1 MKKLI
6 NIDEDYDQIFT
17 KNVEKKLASTLEKII
32 KAREELLEEQ
42 KLSRKEAHFAQF
54 WSGLDIY

>member
-1 MKKLI
+1 MQEHTFLCKVMKKLI

-32 KAREELLEEQ
+32 KTREELLEE
-42 KLSRKEAHFAQF
+42 
-54 WSGLDIY
+54 